1 MKKRITALI
10 MSAIMLLTLCSCGKN
25 ASVRVNSAKIG
36 KGVYSY
42 FTDLAKRECEKSGE
56 TDVTALANKML
67 IRYVAVNSEFA
78 NRGIDLTLEE
88 KSTLSSTVN
97 SYWHLFSKYYEGI
110 GVSKNDLYKIGE
122 SKCYET
128 RLMEVYY
135 SENGDSPVTDSE
147 LKEFFNNNFVAFRSA
162 TGFLT
167 TVDENNNTVSLS
179 EEERQKTAEVFKRM
193 ANEINEGVASVDNAA
208 SYAENVAVTDS
219 VVVIDKNSTKYPDGF
234 FDNVKGIEV
243 GTTGSFT
250 VGDYIFTVT
259 RSDITSD
266 ELFDEY
272 KSDCLKA
279 MKGEEFE
286 KLIEAWTAAYSVN

>member
-1 MKKRITALI
+1 
-10 MSAIMLLTLCSCGKN
+10 
-25 ASVRVNSAKIG
+25 
-36 KGVYSY
+36 
-42 FTDLAKRECEKSGE
+42 
-56 TDVTALANKML
+56 
-67 IRYVAVNSEFA
+67 
-78 NRGIDLTLEE
+78 
-88 KSTLSSTVN
+88 
-97 SYWHLFSKYYEGI
+97 
-110 GVSKNDLYKIGE
+110 
-122 SKCYET
+122 
-128 RLMEVYY
+128 MEVYY

-179 EEERQKTAEVFKRM
+179 EEERQKAAEVFKRM
-193 ANEINEGVASVDNAA
+193 ANEINEGVASVDNAS

-286 KLIEAWTAAYSVN
+286 KIIEAWMAAYSVN